1 MRQLTARGLLLAM
14 ATAVSL
20 SACGGGPSDPVV
32 TPGTETESV
41 ATVTVENQST
51 DVMTIY
57 AWRSGTRVRL
67 GVVNPGQT
75 GKFPLARTIFLGVTI
90 LRVEAD
96 PVGRTRNSI
105 SEEFSIRPGDEIT
118 LRIPPT

>member
-1 MRQLTARGLLLAM
+1 MRQLTARGILLAM
-14 ATAVSL
+14 ATGMSF
-20 SACGGGPSDPVV
+20 SACGGSQSDPVV
-32 TPGTETESV
+32 TPGADAEPV
-41 ATVTVENQST
+41 AMVNVENQST

-75 GKFPLARTIFLGVTI
+75 GKFPLPRTIFLGVTT

-118 LRIPPT
+118 LRIPPV

>member
-1 MRQLTARGLLLAM
+1 MRQLTARGILLAM
-14 ATAVSL
+14 ATAVSI
-20 SACGGGPSDPVV
+20 SACGGSKTDPVV
-32 TPGTETESV
+32 TPGAETESV

-51 DVMTIY
+51 EVMTIY

-75 GKFPLARTIFLGVTI
+75 GKFPLARTIFLGVTT

-105 SEEFSIRPGDEIT
+105 SEEFSVRPGDEIT

>member
-1 MRQLTARGLLLAM
+1 MRQLTARRILLAM
-14 ATAVSL
+14 ATAVSM
-20 SACGGGPSDPVV
+20 SACGGTTSDPVV
-32 TPGTETESV
+32 TPGTSTESV
-41 ATVTVENQST
+41 ATVNVENQST

-75 GKFPLARTIFLGVTI
+75 GRFELARTIFLGVTT

-96 PVGRTRNSI
+96 PVGRSRNSI

>member
-1 MRQLTARGLLLAM
+1 MKQLTARRILLAI
-14 ATAVSL
+14 ATAVSM
-20 SACGGGPSDPVV
+20 SACGGTGGDPVV
-32 TPGTETESV
+32 TPGTSAESV
-41 ATVTVENQST
+41 ATVNVENQST

-75 GKFPLARTIFLGVTI
+75 GKFELARTIFLGVTT

-96 PVGRTRNSI
+96 PVGRSRNSI

>member
-1 MRQLTARGLLLAM
+1 
-14 ATAVSL
+14 
-20 SACGGGPSDPVV
+20 
-32 TPGTETESV
+32 
-41 ATVTVENQST
+41 VENQST
-51 DVMTIY
+51 EVMTIY

-75 GKFPLARTIFLGVTI
+75 GKFPLARTIFLGVTT

-105 SEEFSIRPGDEIT
+105 SEEFSVRPGDEIT